1 MIDGKYK
8 LDDIPAEIAS
18 VTVFKNVVDTP
29 VVSALLKFIACYGIM
44 TRRIKA
50 YCDFVGELYEANKS
64 LDEYLLDAVCSDENI
79 YVKLK
84 AAKKDVSPL
93 IEAAVQNELR
103 VISLLTHIQPE
114 ELIKKT
120 GYLGFLPEFKNS
132 PCDIAKI
139 YNERIARIAEY
150 GYGIYAAHRMFR
162 FDGQDI
168 VPVYSPDG
176 IRISDLIGYESERSQ
191 VLANTYALLDG
202 KPAANLLLVGD
213 AGTGKSSTVKA
224 AVNELYTRG
233 LRLIELKKN
242 QIIHLP
248 EVMEQLKEN
257 PLKFIV
263 FIDDLS
269 FNRNDD
275 SFGTLKAILEGSASA
290 RSSNSVIYATSNRR
304 HLIKESFSDR
314 EGDDVHIN
322 DTMQELL
329 SLSDRFGQTI
339 LFSKPDKKLYLTI
352 VHALAQRSGLT
363 DTADIDRAAEEF
375 ALRKGGRSARAA
387 EQFVNHLIASL

>member
-1 MIDGKYK
+1 M
-8 LDDIPAEIAS
+8 DDIPAALAT

-29 VVSALLKFIACYGIM
+29 VVSALLKLIVCYGIM
-44 TRRIKA
+44 TRRIQA
-50 YCDFVGELYEANKS
+50 YCDFVGELYKANKS
-64 LDEYLLDAVCSDENI
+64 LDTYLLDAVCGDENI

-93 IEAAVQNELR
+93 IEAAVKNELE
-103 VISLLTHIQPE
+103 VLSLLTHINPE

-120 GYLGFLPEFKNS
+120 GYSGFLPEFENS
-132 PCDIAKI
+132 PCDISKA
-139 YNERIARIAEY
+139 YNARIAKISEY

-162 FDGQDI
+162 LDAQRI
-168 VPVYSPDG
+168 VPVYSPDD
-176 IRISDLIGYESERSQ
+176 IHISDLIGYDYERSQ
-191 VLANTYALLDG
+191 VLENTQALLDG
-202 KPAANLLLVGD
+202 KPASNLLLVGD

-224 AVNELYTRG
+224 AVNELYMRG

-242 QIIHLP
+242 QILYLP

-275 SFGTLKAILEGSASA
+275 SFGTLKAILEGSATA
-290 RSSNSVIYATSNRR
+290 KSNNSIIYATSNRR

-314 EGDDVHIN
+314 AGDDVHIN

-352 VHALAQRSGLT
+352 VHALAERNGLT
-363 DTADIDRAAEEF
+363 DMPDIDRAAEEF

-387 EQFVNHLIASL
+387 EQFVNHLVASL